1 YQGYMREVPCPSCGG
16 TRLKPEILAV
26 TMPGPG
32 GLERSIADISR
43 MSVVDCARFLDG
55 LVLDERQAMI
65 AGRVLKEIQARMG
78 FLLDVA
84 LDCLSL
90 YRVSGSL
97 SGGEAQRIRLA
108 TQIGSGLAGVLYV
121 LDEPSIG
128 LHQRDNRRLIDTLVR
143 LRDLG
148 NTLIV
153 VEHDE
158 DTIRSADW
166 IVDIGPPAG
175 EHGGRVVHSGDYA
188 GLLDSPESLTGD
200 YLAGRRSI
208 AVPERRRE
216 VDPDK
221 QLRVRG
227 ARENNLRNVDVVFP
241 GGVLCAVTGVSGS
254 GKSTL
259 VNNILATALANQL
272 NRARQV
278 PGRHSR
284 IDGVDSF
291 DKLVQVDQSPIGRTP
306 RSNPATYTGVF
317 DKIRTLFAA
326 TTEAKVRGYKAGRFS
341 FNVKGGRCEACHGD
355 GTLKIEM
362 NFLPDVYVPC

>member
-1 YQGYMREVPCPSCGG
+1 
-16 TRLKPEILAV
+16 
-26 TMPGPG
+26 
-32 GLERSIADISR
+32 GL
-43 MSVVDCARFLDG
+43 
-55 LVLDERQAMI
+55 
-65 AGRVLKEIQARMG
+65 
-78 FLLDVA
+78 
-84 LDCLSL
+84 
-90 YRVSGSL
+90 
-97 SGGEAQRIRLA
+97 
-108 TQIGSGLAGVLYV
+108 GV
-121 LDEPSIG
+121 
-128 LHQRDNRRLIDTLVR
+128 
-143 LRDLG
+143 LG

-158 DTIRSADW
+158 DTIRAADG
-166 IVDIGPPAG
+166 IVDIGALAG

-221 QLRVRG
+221 QLRIRG

-272 NRARQV
+272 KRERRV
-278 PGRHSR
+278 PCRTSR
-284 IDGVDSF
+284 LDGVDSF
-291 DKLVQVDQSPIGRTP
+291 DKLLQEYQSPIGRTP

-326 TTEAKVRGYKAGRFS
+326 TTEVKVRGYKAGRFS
-341 FNVKGGRCEACHGD
+341 FN
-355 GTLKIEM
+355 
-362 NFLPDVYVPC
+362 